1 MERRAEYKLA
11 KHAMRLSLC
20 EQVGHCGRADDSPV
34 PCNARL
40 RFDVINMTRL
50 AEGCVRRSRCALS
63 AAGPVGTG
71 VVCRVARCVVPLQA
85 TQQLNLIHGRLV
97 GLADVPPPKDG
108 APAAERPLVGKAEL
122 MQALVPKPVLSD
134 CRRQQSR
141 KRSVSVAGGR
151 RAPARG
157 REASPVPVQTWRG

>member
-1 MERRAEYKLA
+1 MFQVRADEPLALMERRAEYKLA

-20 EQVGHCGRADDSPV
+20 EQVGTFGRADDSPV

-40 RFDVINMTRL
+40 RFDVINVTRL
-50 AEGCVRRSRCALS
+50 AEGCVRRCCCALS

-97 GLADVPPPKDG
+97 GLADVPPPKAG
-108 APAAERPLVGKAEL
+108 APAAERPRVGQAEL
-122 MQALVPKPVLSD
+122 MQALVPKPVLSHFL
-134 CRRQQSR
+134 RQQSR
-141 KRSVSVAGGR
+141 NASLS
-151 RAPARG
+151 APRG
-157 REASPVPVQTWRG
+157 

>member
-1 MERRAEYKLA
+1 MW
-11 KHAMRLSLC
+11 
-20 EQVGHCGRADDSPV
+20 
-34 PCNARL
+34 
-40 RFDVINMTRL
+40 
-50 AEGCVRRSRCALS
+50 RSRCALS

-122 MQALVPKPVLSD
+122 MQALVPKPVLSHFLW
-134 CRRQQSR
+134 QQSR
-141 KRSVSVAGGR
+141 NASLSAPRAVSVAGGR

-157 REASPVPVQTWRG
+157 REASPVPVQWRG